1 MKNPRTS
8 EELSL
13 LISYLAL
20 IGIWFAIPS
29 VNLLIN
35 RDKRWPIALAIL
47 GILVLI
53 LILTYVFQWRVLF
66 PLSAADPHI
75 DEAYLADYDKI
86 KQCRCHQMESDV
98 ALP

>member
-1 MKNPRTS
+1 MKTRTS

-35 RDKRWPIALAIL
+35 RDKRWPFALAIL
-47 GILVLI
+47 IVLVLFLMI
-53 LILTYVFQWRVLF
+53 CYWAQWEVLF
-66 PLSAADPHI
+66 PESAA
-75 DEAYLADYDKI
+75 LVS
-86 KQCRCHQMESDV
+86 R
-98 ALP
+98 

>member
-1 MKNPRTS
+1 MKTRTS

-35 RDKRWPIALAIL
+35 RDKRWPFALAIL
-47 GILVLI
+47 IILVLFL
-53 LILTYVFQWRVLF
+53 LICYWTQWRVLF
-66 PLSAADPHI
+66 PQSAALVGR
-75 DEAYLADYDKI
+75 ENLELADYDKI
-86 KQCRCHQMESDV
+86 KQCRCHFRG
-98 ALP
+98 